1 MTTKD
6 AYPLPRIDDSL
17 DQLAGAKWFSYLDLN
32 PGYWQVEVANEDREK
47 TAFASRRGLYE
58 FKVMPFGICN
68 APATFERLM
77 ETVLAGL
84 NWKICLIYLDDT
96 IVIEKTFENMV

>member
-6 AYPLPRIDDSL
+6 AYLLPRIDDSL
-17 DQLAGAKWFSYLDLN
+17 DLFAGAKWLSCLDVTS
-32 PGYWQVEVANEDREK
+32 GYWQVEVAYEDREK

-58 FKVMPFGICN
+58 FKVMPFGLCN

-77 ETVLAGL
+77 KTVLAGL
-84 NWKICLIYLDDT
+84 NWKIFNLFRRYHRHWKDFR
-96 IVIEKTFENMV
+96 EYG